1 MTQMGTM
8 YLHMYCKFSTSSSS
22 STKMPFLY
30 YIFHQSS
37 ADEYANVHTRASCM
51 CPTGHICLLILSDVG
66 WVACCCVTAS
76 TQKKEKKALKSI
88 QLSIN
93 LAVLKH
99 SHDSLGKA
107 I

>member
-1 MTQMGTM
+1 MK
-8 YLHMYCKFSTSSSS
+8 YERFNRVHSFSLFE
-22 STKMPFLY
+22 P
-30 YIFHQSS
+30 
-37 ADEYANVHTRASCM
+37 E
-51 CPTGHICLLILSDVG
+51 
-66 WVACCCVTAS
+66 WTAS

-99 SHDSLGKA
+99 SHDSLGTA